1 MTTQMKPILPILP
14 IGKVVVNVAAKHC
27 CAVPNKRIL
36 NCGFVEARRRRRRTP
51 QRGRRVRNV
60 TGRRPVRR
68 DEAVGRSGVQSRVSC
83 LHCASMSERS
93 CIRPATNLCRSST
106 AGWSASTLARYV
118 QWQLSLAFLRGRL
131 IEYQLRAERGEGR
144 SLCGHVCPF
153 DPRRSSAGLDRWMV
167 GVDAGKVRAVAGPDL
182 SVWRPWAGS
191 LLKAPTH
198 RQMP

>member
-1 MTTQMKPILPILP
+1 MTTQMKPILP

-36 NCGFVEARRRRRRTP
+36 NCGFVEARRRRRKTP

-118 QWQLSLAFLRGRL
+118 QWQLSLASLRGRL
-131 IEYQLRAERGEGR
+131 IEYQLRAEKGEGR
-144 SLCGHVCPF
+144 VYVG
-153 DPRRSSAGLDRWMV
+153 MV
-167 GVDAGKVRAVAGPDL
+167 GVDTGKVRAVAGPDL

-198 RQMP
+198 PQML